1 MFDGFDKIG
10 DLAKK
15 KVQHNDFI
23 KIAKLASALRKI
35 SIDNLYKIQKN
46 ELEMLTTNE
55 IKDNIKVIHSLE
67 NRRILLKRNT
77 KKITNQKRKIS
88 QFS

>member
-15 KVQHNDFI
+15 KVRHNDFI

>member
-1 MFDGFDKIG
+1 M
-10 DLAKK
+10 
-15 KVQHNDFI
+15 QHNDFI
-23 KIAKLASALRKI
+23 KIAKLPSALRKI
-35 SIDNLYKIQKN
+35 SIDNLHKIQKN

-67 NRRILLKRNT
+67 NRRTLLKRNT

>member
-1 MFDGFDKIG
+1 MR
-10 DLAKK
+10 
-15 KVQHNDFI
+15 HNDFI

-35 SIDNLYKIQKN
+35 SIDNLYKIKKN

>member
-1 MFDGFDKIG
+1 MR
-10 DLAKK
+10 
-15 KVQHNDFI
+15 HNDFI
-23 KIAKLASALRKI
+23 EIAKLASALRKI
-35 SIDNLYKIQKN
+35 PIDSLHKIQKN

-55 IKDNIKVIHSLE
+55 INDNIKVINSLE
-67 NRRILLKRNT
+67 KRRILLKRNT

>member
-1 MFDGFDKIG
+1 MR
-10 DLAKK
+10 
-15 KVQHNDFI
+15 HNDFI